1 MTAKIIDGNA
11 VARSIRDE
19 CRQRVQRI
27 VAQSGVPP
35 GLAVILVGSDPASRI
50 YVKNKIRACI
60 DVGIR
65 SFRFDYPADVKQDEV
80 VAKIAEL
87 NEDPAVHGILVQL
100 PLPASFDMARILRT
114 ISADKDVDGFH
125 LYNVGGLV
133 VGGTVFPPCTPY
145 GVLKLLQHEN
155 ISLEGKNVVVVGAS
169 NIVGKPMALMLMQ
182 HEATVCICHAK
193 TRDLAQFTL
202 LADVLVVAAGY
213 PNLILPQMVRTGAV
227 VIDVGINRLADGRL
241 VGDVDFAGVA
251 AKASYIT
258 PVPGGVGPM
267 TVSML
272 LINTVTSCE
281 RWLRHLSIPV
291 AKEGSPRQPPAAN
304 GTGPRIADLRRP
316 PSQSGNNAWPPT
328 SSQSIRVRPRPG
340 PFFLAP
346 TPRSRPSRNRNSRST
361 FRPMARSSM
370 SPTICG
376 PRPWQPAAT
385 RFTRQA
391 PRPAISLPSASP
403 ISVRRHYCG
412 TAPAG
417 GPSTAPSSG
426 RTGAPPICA
435 RGSNRPA
442 MRPR

>member
-11 VARSIRDE
+11 VARTIRDE

-27 VAQSGVPP
+27 VAQSGAPP
-35 GLAVILVGSDPASRI
+35 GLAVILVGSDPASKI
-50 YVKNKIRACI
+50 YVKNKIRACA

-65 SFRFDYPADVKQDEV
+65 SFRFDYPSDVEQDEV

-100 PLPASFDMARILRT
+100 PLPAFFDIARILHT

-145 GVLKLLQHEN
+145 GVLKLLEHEN

-227 VIDVGINRLADGRL
+227 VIDVGINRLPDGRL

-272 LINTVTSCE
+272 LINTITSCE
-281 RWLRHLSIPV
+281 RWLRHLSIPGARERLAQV
-291 AKEGSPRQPPAAN
+291 A
-304 GTGPRIADLRRP
+304 GP
-316 PSQSGNNAWPPT
+316 
-328 SSQSIRVRPRPG
+328 
-340 PFFLAP
+340 
-346 TPRSRPSRNRNSRST
+346 
-361 FRPMARSSM
+361 
-370 SPTICG
+370 
-376 PRPWQPAAT
+376 
-385 RFTRQA
+385 
-391 PRPAISLPSASP
+391 
-403 ISVRRHYCG
+403 
-412 TAPAG
+412 
-417 GPSTAPSSG
+417 
-426 RTGAPPICA
+426 
-435 RGSNRPA
+435 
-442 MRPR
+442 

>member
-11 VARSIRDE
+11 VARTIRDE

-27 VAQSGVPP
+27 VAQSGAPP
-35 GLAVILVGSDPASRI
+35 GLAVILVGSDPASKI
-50 YVKNKIRACI
+50 YVKNKMRACA

-65 SFRFDYPADVKQDEV
+65 SFRFDYPVDVKQDEV
-80 VAKIAEL
+80 VAKITEL
-87 NEDPAVHGILVQL
+87 NDEAAVHGILVQL
-100 PLPASFDMARILRT
+100 PLPASFDMTRILHA

-145 GVLKLLQHEN
+145 GVLKLLEHEN

-227 VIDVGINRLADGRL
+227 VIDVGINRLTDGRL

-272 LINTVTSCE
+272 LINTITSCE
-281 RWLRHLSIPV
+281 RRLRHLSI
-291 AKEGSPRQPPAAN
+291 
-304 GTGPRIADLRRP
+304 ADARERP
-316 PSQSGNNAWPPT
+316 PQA
-328 SSQSIRVRPRPG
+328 
-340 PFFLAP
+340 A
-346 TPRSRPSRNRNSRST
+346 SR
-361 FRPMARSSM
+361 
-370 SPTICG
+370 
-376 PRPWQPAAT
+376 
-385 RFTRQA
+385 
-391 PRPAISLPSASP
+391 
-403 ISVRRHYCG
+403 
-412 TAPAG
+412 
-417 GPSTAPSSG
+417 
-426 RTGAPPICA
+426 
-435 RGSNRPA
+435 
-442 MRPR
+442 